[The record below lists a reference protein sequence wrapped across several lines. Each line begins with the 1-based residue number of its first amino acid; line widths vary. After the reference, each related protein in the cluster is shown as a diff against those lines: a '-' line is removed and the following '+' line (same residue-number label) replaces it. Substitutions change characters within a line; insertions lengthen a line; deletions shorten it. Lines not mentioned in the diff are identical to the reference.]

1 MFYLCY
7 AAFSRLPCFVFYD
20 QYNLGQTLLQ
30 PMLQVIFTFCIGIIN
45 KYHNVKLGNISKK
58 LSLLFMNH
66 GNLTTRIKIHLAQC
80 METRFAK
87 DVFCPK

>member
-1 MFYLCY
+1 
-7 AAFSRLPCFVFYD
+7 
-20 QYNLGQTLLQ
+20 
-30 PMLQVIFTFCIGIIN
+30 MLQVIFTFFIGIIN
-45 KYHNVKLGNISKK
+45 KYYNVKLSDINKK

-87 DVFCPK
+87 DVFCQKYALQPVLHRLTSGAGRPMPPRCFFTIAYLS

>member
-1 MFYLCY
+1 
-7 AAFSRLPCFVFYD
+7 
-20 QYNLGQTLLQ
+20 
-30 PMLQVIFTFCIGIIN
+30 MLQVIFTFFIVIIN
-45 KYHNVKLGNISKK
+45 KYYNAKLSDINKK

-87 DVFCPK
+87 DVFCQK

>member
-7 AAFSRLPCFVFYD
+7 AAFSRLPCFVFYN
-20 QYNLGQTLLQ
+20 QYNLVQMLLQ

-45 KYHNVKLGNISKK
+45 KYYNVKLGNISKK
-58 LSLLFMNH
+58 LSLLFINH

-87 DVFCPK
+87 DVFYQK

>member
-20 QYNLGQTLLQ
+20 QYNLVQTLPQ
-30 PMLQVIFTFCIGIIN
+30 PMLQAIFTFCIGLIN
-45 KYHNVKLGNISKK
+45 KYYNVKLGNISKK

-87 DVFCPK
+87 DVFYQK

>member
-1 MFYLCY
+1 MQNW
-7 AAFSRLPCFVFYD
+7 A
-20 QYNLGQTLLQ
+20 
-30 PMLQVIFTFCIGIIN
+30 
-45 KYHNVKLGNISKK
+45 ISAK

-87 DVFCPK
+87 DVFYQK